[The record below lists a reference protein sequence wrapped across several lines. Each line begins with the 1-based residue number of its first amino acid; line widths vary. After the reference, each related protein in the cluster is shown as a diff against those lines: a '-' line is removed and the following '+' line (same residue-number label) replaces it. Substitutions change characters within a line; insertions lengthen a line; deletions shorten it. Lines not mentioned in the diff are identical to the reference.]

1 MLSTN
6 PEMNDAALEALVA
19 EYCGRHG
26 KVEAVS
32 IVHEP
37 ARDYDAV
44 YALVRM
50 ATSASALNVRHTFGD
65 MMYGETSVYIALT
78 PARTREPALA

>member
-6 PEMNDAALEALVA
+6 PEMNDAALATRVA
-19 EYCGRHG
+19 EFCSLHG

-32 IVHEP
+32 IVHQPVQGYE
-37 ARDYDAV
+37 AV

-50 ATSASALNVRHTFGD
+50 ATTSSALSVRHAFGD
-65 MMYGETSVYIALT
+65 MMYGEMSVYIALT
-78 PARTREPALA
+78 PAQLREAAAA

>member
-6 PEMNDAALEALVA
+6 PEMNDAALAALVA
-19 EYCGRHG
+19 DFCSLHG

-37 ARDYDAV
+37 ARGYDAV

-50 ATSASALNVRHTFGD
+50 ATSASALSLRHAFGD

-78 PARTREPALA
+78 PARAREAALV